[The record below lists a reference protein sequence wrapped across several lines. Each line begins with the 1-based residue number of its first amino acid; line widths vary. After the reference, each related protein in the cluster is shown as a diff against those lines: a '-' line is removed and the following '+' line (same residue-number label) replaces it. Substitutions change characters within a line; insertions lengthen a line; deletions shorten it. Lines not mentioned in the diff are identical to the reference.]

1 MESIEQ
7 AGYITKLSDLKKI
20 IADAEKLGLK
30 DDTKIIFEDEQFN
43 EYTISNVMEYHPKT
57 KKISLFVE

>member
-1 MESIEQ
+1 MANDQ

-20 IADAEKLGLK
+20 IADAEKLGLN
-30 DDTKIIFEDEQFN
+30 DDTKIVIEDDCFN
-43 EYTISNVMEYHPKT
+43 KYTISNTIKYYPKT

>member
-1 MESIEQ
+1 MANDQ

-20 IADAEKLGLK
+20 IADAEKLGLN
-30 DDTKIIFEDEQFN
+30 DDTKIVIEDDCFN
-43 EYTISNVMEYHPKT
+43 EYNISNVMEYHPKT

>member
-1 MESIEQ
+1 MANDQ
-7 AGYITKLSDLKKI
+7 AGYITKISDLKKI
-20 IADAEKLGLK
+20 IVDAEKLGLGE
-30 DDTKIIFEDEQFN
+30 DTEIIIEDACFN

>member
-1 MESIEQ
+1 MGDNH
-7 AGYITKLSDLKKI
+7 AGYITKISDLKKI

-30 DDTKIIFEDEQFN
+30 DDTKIIIEDANFN
-43 EYTISNVMEYHPKT
+43 KYTISNAITYHPKT

>member
-1 MESIEQ
+1 MSNDQ

-20 IADAEKLGLK
+20 ISDAEKLGLS
-30 DDTKIIFEDEQFN
+30 DDTEIIMEDDCFN
-43 EYTISNVMEYHPKT
+43 EYTISNVIEYHPKT

>member
-1 MESIEQ
+1 MGDDQ
-7 AGYITKLSDLKKI
+7 AGYITKISDLKKI

-30 DDTKIIFEDEQFN
+30 DDTKIVIEDAQFN
-43 EYTISNVMEYHPKT
+43 EYTISNVIEYHPKT